1 MAQGS
6 VCILGLGYIGLP
18 TAAML
23 ATGGYR
29 VFGFDVNPA
38 VITSLRGGA
47 DHVAE
52 TSVRDLVRSA
62 AASGTLTFHG
72 DLAEIPAANAYIIC
86 VPTPTIDHK
95 PDLRFVA
102 DAVELIA
109 PKLRPGDLILLES
122 TVPPGTTERII
133 AARLRALGTDPDTL
147 KIAHC
152 PERVIPGAI
161 VEELTHNDR
170 VIGGR
175 RPGDADAARELY
187 AVFTK
192 GNIHITDCVTAELVK
207 VVENTYRDVN
217 IAFANEL
224 TLLAEELDVDA
235 REAIALANNHPRVNI
250 LSPGPGVGG
259 HCIPVD
265 PRFLSNANPFITE
278 LIQTARRINE
288 RMPNVV
294 VKRVLELSPAPAA
307 GGRVA
312 LLGASYKANV
322 DDTRESPTTRI
333 DELLQENGY
342 QTATYDP
349 IATQYVRPLTGSL
362 EEAISGADAIVIV
375 AGHDA
380 FRAIDP
386 VATAA
391 LVRRRVLV
399 DTQAIVDEERWRAAG
414 FVVYTLGR
422 RRYAA
427 QPIPA

>member
-1 MAQGS
+1 MAHGS
-6 VCILGLGYIGLP
+6 VCVLGLGYIGLP

-29 VFGFDVNPA
+29 VYGFDINAA
-38 VITSLRGGA
+38 VVTSLRDGA
-47 DHVAE
+47 AHVAE
-52 TSVRDLVRSA
+52 TSVRDLVRA
-62 AASGTLTFHG
+62 AAQTGSLTFH
-72 DLAEIPAANAYIIC
+72 DELAPIDANAWIIC

-109 PKLRPGDLILLES
+109 PQLKTGDLILLES
-122 TVPPGTTERII
+122 TVPPGTTERVI
-133 AARLRALGTDPDTL
+133 ASRLRAHGLDPDTF

-161 VEELTHNDR
+161 VEELTNNDR

-175 RPGDADAARELY
+175 REGDAEAARDLY
-187 AVFTK
+187 AAFTK
-192 GNIHITDCVTAELVK
+192 GKIHITDCVTAELVK

-224 TLLAEELDVDA
+224 ALLAEELGVDA

-288 RMPNVV
+288 RMPNII
-294 VKRVLELSPAPAA
+294 VKRVLELAPSPPV

-312 LLGASYKANV
+312 LLGAAYKANV

-333 DELLQENGY
+333 DELLQESGY
-342 QTATYDP
+342 ATSIYDP
-349 IATQYVRPLTGSL
+349 IATHYVRPLAASL
-362 EEAISGADAIVIV
+362 TEALTGADAIVIV

-380 FRAIDP
+380 FRSIDP
-386 VATAA
+386 VEAGL
-391 LVRRRVLV
+391 LVRQRVLV
-399 DTQAIVDEERWRAAG
+399 DAQAIVDEDRWRAAG

-422 RRYAA
+422 RRFSG